1 MKARRELHEKS
12 ASLIKAHPAFCSAPQ
27 ETVSRVLICDSAI
40 LRDVAKAAPVLPCHS
55 PKNAAALLLTGKC
68 HVCVEGKITDI
79 KKPGDIF
86 GLEKLFGLESTD
98 EKIVSAQSCKVLY
111 LKREAVEEIVKS
123 SPEAEKCFNKWL
135 SDTADR
141 LKEKEQTQVNSNS
154 EKILAEYFL
163 SKHQNEKGEIRLP
176 PDMQKIAKH
185 LGLNKDSFF
194 AALQALNSS
203 GAIALKGSSIYTD
216 TEKLN
221 GFIK

>member
-12 ASLIKAHPAFCSAPQ
+12 ASLIKAHPAFCGAPQ
-27 ETVSRVLICDSAI
+27 ETVSRVLIGDSAI

-68 HVCVEGKITDI
+68 HICVDGKIIDI
-79 KKPGDIF
+79 KKQGAF
-86 GLEKLFGLESTD
+86 LGMEKLFGLESAD
-98 EKIVSAQSCKVLY
+98 EKIVSAESCKVLY

-123 SPEAEKCFNKWL
+123 SLEAEKCFNEWL
-135 SDTADR
+135 SDTADK
-141 LKEKEQTQVNSNS
+141 LKEKEQTQINSNS

-163 SKHQNEKGEIRLP
+163 SKRRNEKGEIRLP
-176 PDMQKIAKH
+176 TDMQKIAKH